1 MQDMVDGDKRMPAIQ
16 GPRVAIV
23 HDWLTGMRGGE
34 RCLEVLCELYPDAPI
49 YTLLHIKGAVSP
61 TIERHPIHTSFL
73 QHLPAAESRYRHYLP
88 LFPRAIE
95 SLSVSACDLVI
106 SSSHCVAKGIRVPPG
121 ACHVSYVYT
130 PMRYVWDQYDA
141 YFGPGQ
147 ASWSTRLAMNVVRGS
162 LQRWDVSTAASVDA
176 FIAISHHVADR
187 IQRHYKRT
195 SEVIYPPV
203 DYAAFDL
210 SRVDE
215 GFYLMVTAFAPYKR
229 VDLAIEAFRRV
240 QRPLKIIG
248 TGQDE
253 ARLRRMAGPNVEFLG
268 WQPDDVVRDYYARCT
283 ALLFPGEEDF
293 GIVPLEAMAC
303 GKPVIA
309 YAKGGALE
317 TVIPLDVPVSRTGE
331 IESSGRRT
339 PTGLFFSDP
348 TPESLLAALR
358 VFEQSRACFDPSAI
372 RAHALSFD
380 RAHFKQHIGQAI
392 ARNYSRFLASRPSC

>member
-1 MQDMVDGDKRMPAIQ
+1 MQDLVSGQKEEAPLR
-16 GPRVAIV
+16 GRRVAIV

-34 RCLEVLCELYPDAPI
+34 RCLEVLCELYPNAPI

-73 QHLPAAESRYRHYLP
+73 QHLPGAASRYRQYLP

-95 SLSVSACDLVI
+95 SLAISACDLVI

-147 ASWSTRLAMNVVRGS
+147 APWLTRLAMTLIRRP
-162 LQRWDVSTAASVDA
+162 LQRWDVSTARSVDT
-176 FIAISHHVADR
+176 FVAISHHVADR
-187 IQRHYKRT
+187 IQRHYQRPA
-195 SEVIYPPV
+195 EVIYPPV

-210 SRVDE
+210 SRTDD
-215 GFYLMVTAFAPYKR
+215 GFYLMVSAFAPYKR
-229 VDLAIEAFRRV
+229 VDLAIEVFRRLK
-240 QRPLKIIG
+240 QPLKIIG
-248 TGQDE
+248 TGQDD
-253 ARLRRMAGPNVEFLG
+253 ARLRRMAGANVEFLG
-268 WQPDDVVRDYYARCT
+268 WQPDHIVRDYYARCT

-317 TVIPLDVPVSRTGE
+317 TVIPLESAAVTTGE
-331 IESSGRRT
+331 AAVSARRP
-339 PTGLFFSDP
+339 PTGLFFAEP
-348 TPESLLAALR
+348 TPESLLEAIQ
-358 VFEQSRACFDPSAI
+358 VFERSRECFEPGAI

-392 ARNYSRFLASRPSC
+392 QRSYAQFVASRTPC